1 MKKIMSL
8 ALLLAL
14 IALYLLP
21 AYAES
26 TFQTVV
32 LGEYEFEVP
41 AGWSVEA
48 PEDAAYYIYGG
59 NNTPYDGPYIYA
71 RLSEEF
77 DVEIYAENIASSFEQ
92 FFNGFCEEIGMRNI
106 KEVSDINFAANSV
119 GYRCVSG
126 SIDIDGIAAETY
138 TLSWATSESIYSIFY
153 MRNGLTTE
161 AMQNEFFPIVSSIK
175 KHVHEDFPIKSYEYS
190 RGDYYCL
197 GLVITNA
204 SGEDT
209 GFDVTVKFYDK
220 SGAIV
225 GISNDSNY
233 IVANGA
239 QAFFEMY
246 NDIEFS
252 SFDCEVS
259 PMKKTMYT
267 AVNDNLEIEKTI
279 VGRKCIIAVTNT
291 GDIPADFVKYNLL
304 FMKNGDVVDTA
315 WGYITD
321 SDSEIKPGKT
331 QYVEEKGPADF
342 DDVLIYLAAKGKK

>member
-71 RLSEEF
+71 RLSKEF
-77 DVEIYAENIASSFEQ
+77 SAEIYTDNVETYFDQ
-92 FFNGFCEEIGMRNI
+92 LFDGFCEEGRMENI
-106 KEVSDINFAANSV
+106 AAVSNIHFAAESV
-119 GYRCVSG
+119 GYRCIG
-126 SIDIDGIAAETY
+126 GNIEIDGIAAYTY
-138 TLSWATSESIYSIFY
+138 MLSWAASEGIYSIVY
-153 MRNGLTTE
+153 MRDGLTTE

-175 KHVHEDFPIKSYEYS
+175 NHVHEDFPIKSYEYS

-233 IVANGA
+233 IVADGA

-259 PMKKTMYT
+259 PMKNTLYT

-304 FMKNGDVVDTA
+304 FMKNGNVVDTA
-315 WGYITD
+315 WDYIID

-331 QYVEEKGPADF
+331 QYAEKKGPSDF